1 MQVLTGPYQGGENP
15 SFLKFPF
22 ELDHFQKHA
31 IVSIDQSK
39 NVLVTAFTGSG
50 KTLVAE
56 YATMRSLERGK
67 KIIYTSP
74 IKSLSNQKFYEFK
87 QKFSDASV
95 GILTGDIKFN
105 PFSNITIMT
114 TEILRNML
122 VRQQH
127 SKEESAP
134 NTTTTEEV
142 SIDLENE
149 VDTVVFDEIHYINDK
164 DRGKVWEECLIMLPK
179 HIQLVL
185 LSATIDRAEEFA
197 QWLYK
202 VRERPIALIPTF
214 KRYVPLKHYFYFHGA
229 SKEGNTL
236 LDTIGHKLVPL
247 LDESGKFQTGNYEK
261 MITVKRNYDKL
272 VGKQNYGQ
280 TGMLN
285 PLVTFL
291 TERNLCPALFFVFS
305 RKKCEQYASAV
316 TQSLN
321 NSQEQ
326 ALVEKIITQELMKLS
341 ESTRQSYVNL
351 PQFLSLKRM
360 LIKGVSVHHSGLIPI
375 FKELIEILFSK
386 KLVKVLFATET
397 FAVGVNMPTKTVLYT
412 ELTKRDNNGYRMLM
426 SNEYTQMSG
435 RAGRRGI
442 DDVGHVVLLPNL
454 FQDVPTTLEVER
466 MMLGKSQRIQSKFTI
481 DYLFV
486 LKQQAGIAYSS
497 LLSQELMQQT
507 AGLSERL
514 SLIQRINPPPHEDV
528 DFFHEYDELK
538 SQGDDGGIIRLSKK
552 AEKERTAKINE
563 MQLAPL
569 FKQRYKKYC
578 EYVDNC
584 KQIETLQEEIYYNE
598 SYIEYYMDKI
608 TAILVEHNYVDAA
621 TATPTLKGLVATKI
635 SECNPL
641 LLTEMLVGEMFDGLS
656 EPEIAAV
663 LSVFLKEDTSE
674 SKVNLSSLNVPST
687 VKMIIGKVT
696 KLSDHFADI
705 ETHDQLYMNI
715 DWSLGLGMME
725 TAFAWAKGENY
736 LGEDLFEGD
745 FVKAMLKLAA
755 ICQTVA
761 SVSELM
767 KKHDLVLKMKHL
779 ETVIMRGIV
788 NVESLYIL

>member
-1 MQVLTGPYQGGENP
+1 MEVLTGPYQGGDNS
-15 SFLKFPF
+15 SFTKFPF

-31 IVSIDQSK
+31 IISIDQSK

-122 VRQQH
+122 VRKQH
-127 SKEESAP
+127 SKEEEASS
-134 NTTTTEEV
+134 NTDEV

-214 KRYVPLKHYFYFHGA
+214 KRYVPLKHYYYFHGA

-236 LDTIGHKLVPL
+236 LDTIGHKLMPL

-442 DDVGHVVLLPNL
+442 DDIGHVVLLPNL
-454 FQDVPTTLEVER
+454 FQDVPTVLEVER

-507 AGLSERL
+507 AGLTERL
-514 SLIQRINPPPHEDV
+514 SLIQRVNPPPHEDV
-528 DFFHEYDELK
+528 DFFREYDELK
-538 SQGDDGGIIRLSKK
+538 SQGDEGGIIRLSKK
-552 AEKERTAKINE
+552 AEKDRTAKINE

-578 EYVDNC
+578 DYVDNC

-598 SYIEYYMDKI
+598 SYIEYYMDKV
-608 TAILVEHNYVDAA
+608 TAILVEHNYIEN
-621 TATPTLKGLVATKI
+621 ATPTLKGVIATKI

-641 LLTEMLVGEMFDGLS
+641 LLTEMLVDEMFDGVS

-674 SKVNLSSLNVPST
+674 SKVNLSLLNVPST
-687 VKMIIGKVT
+687 VKLIIGKVT
-696 KLSDHFADI
+696 KLSNHFADI
-705 ETHDQLYMNI
+705 ETHDQLYMNM
-715 DWSLGLGMME
+715 DWTLGLSMIE
-725 TAFAWAKGENY
+725 IAYAWAKGENY
-736 LGEDLFEGD
+736 LGKKTSS
-745 FVKAMLKLAA
+745 KA
-755 ICQTVA
+755 
-761 SVSELM
+761 
-767 KKHDLVLKMKHL
+767 
-779 ETVIMRGIV
+779 
-788 NVESLYIL
+788 IL